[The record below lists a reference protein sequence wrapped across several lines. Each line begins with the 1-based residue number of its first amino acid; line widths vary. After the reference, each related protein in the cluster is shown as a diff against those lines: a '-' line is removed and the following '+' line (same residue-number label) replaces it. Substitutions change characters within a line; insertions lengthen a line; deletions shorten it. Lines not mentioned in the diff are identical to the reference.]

1 MTPSSLEIEACLDR
15 LAQAIEKAGG
25 VACAGAGYLPLY
37 QRLEDELELAEK
49 RERAAQSIQARLRK
63 LNPDPASQSLD
74 QTEERFSAAPFAS
87 IPADRSH
94 RLHG

>member
-1 MTPSSLEIEACLDR
+1 MTPGSLEIEACLDR

-25 VACAGAGYLPLY
+25 VKGDGAGYLPLY

-49 RERAAQSIQARLRK
+49 RERAAQSVQARLRK
-63 LNPDPASQSLD
+63 LNPDSASQSLD
-74 QTEERFSAAPFAS
+74 QTEEQFSAIPFAS

>member
-1 MTPSSLEIEACLDR
+1 LATSSLEIEACLDR

-25 VACAGAGYLPLY
+25 VAGGGAGYLPLW

-49 RERAAQSIQARLRK
+49 RECASRSIQARLNK
-63 LNPDPASQSLD
+63 LKPGSTSQWKD
-74 QTEERFSAAPFAS
+74 QMEERFSAIPLAS
-87 IPADRSH
+87 IPADQSH